1 MPDLFHL
8 GHHDAV
14 SSTLTNKPQTTCT
27 REHQIRRK
35 CGSLNLSQQNP
46 LGINDVN
53 KVAGSSIDVAGFN
66 HFDTIW
72 NPLICFVYRTAVL
85 DTAIGED
92 VVSVNLQLATFS
104 DEIQY
109 GAPGC

>member
-8 GHHDAV
+8 SHHDAV
-14 SSTLTNKPQTTCT
+14 SSTLPDKPQTTCT
-27 REHQIRRK
+27 REDQIRRK

-46 LGINDVN
+46 LGINDIN
-53 KVAGSSIDVAGFN
+53 KVAGSSIDVAGFGY
-66 HFDTIW
+66 FDTIW
-72 NPLICFVYRTAVL
+72 NPLICFVYHTTVL

-92 VVSVNLQLATFS
+92 VVSVNLESATFS
-104 DEIQY
+104 DEVQY